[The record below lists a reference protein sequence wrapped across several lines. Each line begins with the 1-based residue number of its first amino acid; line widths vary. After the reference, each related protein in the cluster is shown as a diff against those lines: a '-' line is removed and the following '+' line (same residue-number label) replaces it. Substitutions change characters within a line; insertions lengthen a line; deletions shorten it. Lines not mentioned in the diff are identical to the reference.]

1 VEVTVARC
9 LAQTQRSPLAR
20 QTTPPGIAPHTNSN
34 TLRSPADS
42 PALLA
47 LDRPTQSRICPQHQI
62 SRPVGSARM
71 GQKSP
76 SDLLLNPAK
85 ARHSQQSP
93 LVRPLAR
100 EREGRMSTYR
110 VITIDYDGREVRG
123 SFSVW
128 GRTITVETAHG
139 SKTTQLGGP
148 AVKAEALAR
157 IMLREL
163 AQEGKA

>member
-1 VEVTVARC
+1 MEVTVARC

-20 QTTPPGIAPHTNSN
+20 QTTPPGTRLTRTATRCAALQTAP
-34 TLRSPADS
+34 RCF
-42 PALLA
+42 A

-148 AVKAEALAR
+148 AAKAEALAR